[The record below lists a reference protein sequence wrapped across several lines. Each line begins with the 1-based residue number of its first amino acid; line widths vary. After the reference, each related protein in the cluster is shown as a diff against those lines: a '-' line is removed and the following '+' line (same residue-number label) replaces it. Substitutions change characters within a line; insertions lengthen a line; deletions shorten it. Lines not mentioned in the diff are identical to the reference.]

1 MTAGVT
7 LRREMDDKMCKVD
20 QASQQISALAASI
33 EGIASQT
40 NLLSLNAAIEAARA
54 GEAGR
59 GFAVVAQ
66 EVRRLAESTSSAAR
80 EVTSSVDLTRSLLGE
95 LQETLESLAEKK

>member
-1 MTAGVT
+1 
-7 LRREMDDKMCKVD
+7 MDDKMSKVD
-20 QASQQISALAASI
+20 EASQKISALVASI
-33 EGIASQT
+33 DGIASQT

-66 EVRRLAESTSSAAR
+66 EVRRLAESSSNAAR
-80 EVTSSVDLTRSLLGE
+80 KVSSSVEITRSLLGE
-95 LQETLESLAEKK
+95 LKETLKHLAEKK